1 MDSTAVARRKKII
14 RVGLWVIVGACA
26 AGSLLGMLM
35 SAGQDV
41 AGAAI
46 AQAFGVLGAGVIAVP
61 AGIVVAW
68 AGWRP
73 WPNLDRRYKI
83 LVALVWL
90 LVLLPVAGALVSLA
104 VAVLKPV
111 EPTYLDLPQ

>member
-1 MDSTAVARRKKII
+1 MDSTTVERREKII
-14 RVGLWVIVGACA
+14 RVGLWVIVGASA
-26 AGSLLGMLM
+26 AGFLLGTLM
-35 SAGQDV
+35 SAGQDI
-41 AGAAI
+41 AGAAM

-61 AGIVVAW
+61 AAIVVVW

-73 WPNLDRRYKI
+73 WRDLDRRYKI

-104 VAVLKPV
+104 VALL
-111 EPTYLDLPQ
+111 EPTQPTFPDQPQ